1 MNEETVQLAEIVSVK
16 FKSRGKAYFFSPDG
30 KEIESGSK
38 VVVDTSRG
46 LELAD
51 CVRGNHFVREDRIVQ
66 PLRPVVRI
74 ATGDDLR
81 VAELCAAREQEAFK
95 ICEEKI
101 IEHKL
106 DMKLV
111 DVECNFE
118 GNKILF
124 FFTSDGRVD
133 FRELVRDLASVFR
146 TRIEL
151 RQIGVRDEA
160 KILGGIGICG
170 RQFCCSGFLDEFH
183 PVSTK
188 MAKTQSISLNPAKIS
203 GSCGRLMCCLRYE
216 QEAYEELVKTV
227 PKNGAFVET
236 PEGYGNVTQVNLL
249 RQKVKVKLDGE
260 GAQETRLFDAD
271 EVAAIPGGR
280 PKPGEELPHIL
291 VIKEKPK
298 EEEEND
304 ALSWTIPEMIFSD
317 THMREP
323 EPVKNPS
330 NPRSKKRKSQ
340 PEAQKP
346 AQNAQES
353 EKKPAQ
359 NRNRRRSNKQST
371 DSAKPQNS
379 KPQTTKP
386 ENKVASRPSHN
397 GEIKTTASVPQA
409 KKDSSQRKPYKGNKN
424 KSKSQNAKK
433 DGTNNETGK

>member
-1 MNEETVQLAEIVSVK
+1 MEETVQLAEIVSVK
-16 FKSRGKAYFFSPDG
+16 FKSRGKAYYFAPDG

-51 CVRGNHFVREDRIVQ
+51 CVRGNHFIRADRIVQ
-66 PLRPVVRI
+66 PLRPVVRA
-74 ATGDDLR
+74 ATEDDLR
-81 VAELCAAREQEAFK
+81 VAELCATREQEAFK
-95 ICEEKI
+95 ICEGKI
-101 IEHKL
+101 IEHNL

-170 RQFCCSGFLDEFH
+170 RQFCCSGFLEEFH

-260 GAQETRLFDAD
+260 GVQETHLFDAD
-271 EVAAIPGGR
+271 EVAVIPGGR
-280 PKPGEELPHIL
+280 PQPGEELPHIL
-291 VIKEKPK
+291 VIKQKPK
-298 EEEEND
+298 QEEEESD
-304 ALSWTIPEMIFSD
+304 ALSWSIPEMIASD
-317 THMREP
+317 ARPLQQEP
-323 EPVKNPS
+323 AKKSP
-330 NPRSKKRKSQ
+330 NPRTRKRKPQSDR
-340 PEAQKP
+340 QKP
-346 AQNAQES
+346 APSAEAGD
-353 EKKPAQ
+353 KKPSQ
-359 NRNRRRSNKQST
+359 NRNRQRSNEKGTGSVNPQHN
-371 DSAKPQNS
+371 KPQNGRPES
-379 KPQTTKP
+379 K
-386 ENKVASRPSHN
+386 EAFRPSHN
-397 GEIKTTASVPQA
+397 GEIKTTSSE
-409 KKDSSQRKPYKGNKN
+409 KKSSSQRKPYRGNKN
-424 KSKSQNAKK
+424 KNTPQSERK
-433 DGTNNETGK
+433 DGTKNASNS